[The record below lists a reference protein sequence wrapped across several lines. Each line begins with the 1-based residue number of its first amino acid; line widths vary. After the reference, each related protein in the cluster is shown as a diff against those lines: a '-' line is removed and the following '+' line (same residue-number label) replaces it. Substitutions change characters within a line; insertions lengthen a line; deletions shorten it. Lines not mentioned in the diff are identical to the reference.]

1 MPPTIRKVHRQLD
14 LIALFVS
21 RHYPLTR
28 AQIWDEVEG
37 YRTRLQDGDDQE
49 SLRRMFE
56 RDKTELLELGF
67 PLKVEED
74 PLGGPGEQHRYR
86 LSHRD
91 FYLPYLRLI
100 REGAALDARPKRS
113 TTPPAALPAED
124 AWRVAAALHAYRLN
138 PALPRAEAA
147 ESAFRKL
154 TFDLASPELEFGSA
168 PIILSSDDDE
178 ARERVERLS
187 EAIRQRRRARFD
199 YHSIGRDEIAGRRVE
214 PWALL
219 FKFNRWYLVA
229 RDLDRE
235 ARRTFRISRMSALE
249 IEPDA
254 DAWAPFDLDLSEWTT
269 ADAWNLPGDEV
280 SETTV
285 DVRLTFPRSLWADRN
300 ERGALIETRD
310 GGTTVR
316 RFTVRSMDP
325 FLRWLLSFGREVEV
339 ESPASVA
346 AALGELRARVADL
359 HRDEGGAA

>member
-1 MPPTIRKVHRQLD
+1 
-14 LIALFVS
+14 
-21 RHYPLTR
+21 
-28 AQIWDEVEG
+28 
-37 YRTRLQDGDDQE
+37 
-49 SLRRMFE
+49 
-56 RDKTELLELGF
+56 
-67 PLKVEED
+67 
-74 PLGGPGEQHRYR
+74 
-86 LSHRD
+86 
-91 FYLPYLRLI
+91 
-100 REGAALDARPKRS
+100 
-113 TTPPAALPAED
+113 
-124 AWRVAAALHAYRLN
+124 
-138 PALPRAEAA
+138 
-147 ESAFRKL
+147 
-154 TFDLASPELEFGSA
+154 
-168 PIILSSDDDE
+168 
-178 ARERVERLS
+178 
-187 EAIRQRRRARFD
+187 
-199 YHSIGRDEIAGRRVE
+199 
-214 PWALL
+214 
-219 FKFNRWYLVA
+219 
-229 RDLDRE
+229 
-235 ARRTFRISRMSALE
+235 MSALE